1 MRQAVIL
8 GVALMAA
15 GTLGVVAGVA
25 SGNTGGV
32 VAGLGVVAF
41 GDGVL
46 LPCVLIWIA
55 D

>member
-1 MRQAVIL
+1 MIL

-15 GTLGVVAGVA
+15 GTLGVA

-32 VAGLGVVAF
+32 VAGLGVLAF